1 MEPNYWLSHMVLGL
15 TYKQQGNPS
24 GALEELQKTVKLE
37 SEMPWSLAELGYF
50 YARSGRKREA
60 EQVLRELDQLSKRRY
75 VSPYFAA
82 MVYVG
87 LGRKEQA
94 LTSLEKGYA
103 DRSMFM
109 TLIKVDPELDPLRS
123 EARFVALLR
132 QMGLE
137 Q

>member
-1 MEPNYWLSHMVLGL
+1 MRLNLNIFVPFEIP
-15 TYKQQGNPS
+15 
-24 GALEELQKTVKLE
+24 
-37 SEMPWSLAELGYF
+37 F
-50 YARSGRKREA
+50 
-60 EQVLRELDQLSKRRY
+60 LRGKRRY
-75 VSPYFAA
+75 VSPYFLA

-103 DRSMFM
+103 DRSTLM

-132 QMGLE
+132 RMGLE